1 MIDKITGKTKVLEKA
16 LDAAWLRNEVI
27 SNNIAN
33 VNTPGFKKSY
43 VRFEEYLS
51 DSISEL
57 QLSGIKKSDKF
68 IPIGHGSQDIPEPSV
83 EQESFTSTKRDK
95 NNVDIDVEM
104 AELAKNTI
112 KYNAVIAQLTK
123 EFSKIK
129 LVLNSGR

>member
-1 MIDKITGKTKVLEKA
+1 MINQITGKTKILEKA
-16 LDAAWLRNEVI
+16 LDAAWLRNETI

-43 VRFEEYLS
+43 VKFEEYLS
-51 DSISEL
+51 DSMNQFQISGL
-57 QLSGIKKSDKF
+57 KKSDKF
-68 IPIGHGSQDIPEPSV
+68 IPIGRSSDTVPEPSI

-95 NNVDIDVEM
+95 NNADIDVEM

-129 LVLNSGR
+129 LVMNSGR